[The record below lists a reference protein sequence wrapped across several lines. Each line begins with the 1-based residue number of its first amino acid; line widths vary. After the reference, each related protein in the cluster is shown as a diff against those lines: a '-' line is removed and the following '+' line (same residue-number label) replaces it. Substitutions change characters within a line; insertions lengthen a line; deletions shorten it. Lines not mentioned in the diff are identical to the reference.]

1 MKRSRYIS
9 DEVLELRV
17 NSHDFQHDLD
27 STAGEVSDANTTVDA
42 VQGGHPT
49 QENMPESSSN
59 PMSPGPTDM
68 VIECTEEP
76 SGTLSVVVTPQK
88 EPATVVEAIAG
99 PSTSLYYISKVFIL

>member
-1 MKRSRYIS
+1 MKRRRYIT
-9 DEVLELRV
+9 DEVLEQLV
-17 NSHDFQHDLD
+17 NSEDFHHDLD

-59 PMSPGPTDM
+59 PTSPGPTDM

-76 SGTLSVVVTPQK
+76 SGTLSVVVTPQ
-88 EPATVVEAIAG
+88 EP
-99 PSTSLYYISKVFIL
+99 KK